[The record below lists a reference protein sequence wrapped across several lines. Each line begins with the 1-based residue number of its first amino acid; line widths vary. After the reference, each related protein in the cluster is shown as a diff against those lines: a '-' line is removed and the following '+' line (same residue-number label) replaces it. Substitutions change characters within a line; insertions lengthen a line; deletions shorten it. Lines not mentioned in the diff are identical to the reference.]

1 MYGSMNARSS
11 EQNQRGEGE
20 IYTVFCTVTY
30 MREIQEVN
38 EDIGVYIHKAT
49 HLEKC
54 QEWWGQTQCSKNN
67 IQILRN

>member
-11 EQNQRGEGE
+11 EQNQQGEGE

-54 QEWWGQTQCSKNN
+54 QE
-67 IQILRN
+67 